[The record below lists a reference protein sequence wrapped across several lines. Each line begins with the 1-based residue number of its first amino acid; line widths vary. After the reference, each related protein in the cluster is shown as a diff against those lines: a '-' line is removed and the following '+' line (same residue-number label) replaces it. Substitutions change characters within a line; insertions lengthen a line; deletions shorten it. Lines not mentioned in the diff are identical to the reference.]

1 MSVTPLELARVAGR
15 AADDKKAADVVCLDL
30 TGKTDVCDYFLICTG
45 ENARQVDAIVD
56 EVRERVSANCGVS
69 PLSCEGREGLSW
81 VLVDY
86 GSVVVHVFR
95 RETRDFYRLEN
106 LWADAPRVDLGL
118 AGDAADARVAGAA
131 PAVSAHASE

>member
-1 MSVTPLELARVAGR
+1 MGVTPLELAKVA
-15 AADDKKAADVVCLDL
+15 AMSADAKKAKDVVLLDL
-30 TGKTDVCDYFLICTG
+30 SPMTDVCDYFLVCTG
-45 ENARQVDAIVD
+45 DNARQVDAIVD
-56 EVRERVSANCGVS
+56 EVREKVHANCGVS

-95 RETRDFYRLEN
+95 PETRDYYRLES

-118 AGDAADARVAGAA
+118 
-131 PAVSAHASE
+131 EE